1 VELSLKLRVHVCI
14 VEPNM
19 AIGRWLYRLTFVIP
33 VFYRHSGN
41 NYIHRSSAQE
51 YVLVSKHYI
60 TFQRVRPA

>member
-1 VELSLKLRVHVCI
+1 
-14 VEPNM
+14 M

-41 NYIHRSSAQE
+41 NYIHRNSAQE